1 MYVCRFLMCLLHI
14 HHIQKGVSALMHA
27 IEVCDEEV
35 VGVLVEKGANVNT
48 QSEVSPQIIIVH

>member
-1 MYVCRFLMCLLHI
+1 M
-14 HHIQKGVSALMHA
+14 QKGVSALMHA

-48 QSEVSPQIIIVH
+48 QSEVSPLII